1 VLSFHCR
8 LYFYTISLTRDWF
21 FPPFPCKASKDVL
34 TQKLSERS
42 EGRAAAPEVTALKST
57 ESAADSK
64 SKAINSEDRKKDF
77 KKGYSSGGSSL
88 GLMRDENSS
97 RSQLDVLHLSSMR
110 DLAAENGLTQAVV
123 RLEVRR

>member
-1 VLSFHCR
+1 M
-8 LYFYTISLTRDWF
+8 
-21 FPPFPCKASKDVL
+21 